1 MHCFAALTRALAATV
16 MAATGSSAAQD
27 PEYTYVNSDGEEVA
41 STFKSK
47 DGFVYR
53 AIDLNAYDDDEDY
66 DDEDYDDDEDL
77 GDDED
82 YGDDEVQDIDS
93 GTNGISGTLELNMI
107 SLDNLSKLLGWDE
120 TAATTG
126 TPKIYH
132 VTDEA
137 SPYVGFGYYKK
148 DVASGGYVARWIY
161 RCQFT
166 RTNETSRTK
175 TQQVEWNH
183 PTLEWR
189 GTIVHLSAP
198 AGKGVWNDEAAFE
211 TREAAKAW
219 LNTKAGI
226 SAQSSATQGST
237 T

>member
-1 MHCFAALTRALAATV
+1 MQGNSNVFGMGYPVAALVDT
-16 MAATGSSAAQD
+16 
-27 PEYTYVNSDGEEVA
+27 YTDGTSITYEG
-41 STFKSK
+41 
-47 DGFVYR
+47 GFVIGTGVEAVY
-53 AIDLNAYDDDEDY
+53 NSESSMN
-66 DDEDYDDDEDL
+66 
-77 GDDED
+77 ED
-82 YGDDEVQDIDS
+82 YGDDEIQDIDS

-126 TPKIYH
+126 SPKIYH

-189 GTIVHLSAP
+189 GTIVHLSTP

-211 TREAAKAW
+211 SREDAKAW
-219 LNTKAGI
+219 LNSKAGI
-226 SAQSSATQGST
+226 SAQSSGTQGST

>member
-1 MHCFAALTRALAATV
+1 MQGNSNVFGMGYPVAALVDT
-16 MAATGSSAAQD
+16 
-27 PEYTYVNSDGEEVA
+27 YTDGTSITYEG
-41 STFKSK
+41 
-47 DGFVYR
+47 GFVIGTGVEAVY
-53 AIDLNAYDDDEDY
+53 NSESSMN
-66 DDEDYDDDEDL
+66 
-77 GDDED
+77 ED
-82 YGDDEVQDIDS
+82 YGDDEIQDIDS

-126 TPKIYH
+126 SPKIYH

-148 DVASGGYVARWIY
+148 DVASGAYVARWIY

-189 GTIVHLSAP
+189 GTIVHLSTP

-211 TREAAKAW
+211 SREDAKAW
-219 LNTKAGI
+219 LNSKAGI
-226 SAQSSATQGST
+226 SAQSSGTQGST

>member
-1 MHCFAALTRALAATV
+1 MQGNSNVFGMGYPVAALVDT
-16 MAATGSSAAQD
+16 
-27 PEYTYVNSDGEEVA
+27 YTDGTSITYE
-41 STFKSK
+41 
-47 DGFVYR
+47 DGFVIGTGVEAVY
-53 AIDLNAYDDDEDY
+53 NSESSMN
-66 DDEDYDDDEDL
+66 
-77 GDDED
+77 ED
-82 YGDDEVQDIDS
+82 YGDDEIQDIDS

-126 TPKIYH
+126 SPKSYH

-198 AGKGVWNDEAAFE
+198 AGKGVWNDEVAFE
-211 TREAAKAW
+211 SREDAKAW
-219 LNTKAGI
+219 LNAKAGI
-226 SAQSSATQGST
+226 SAST
-237 T
+237 GTGGGGGTP

>member
-1 MHCFAALTRALAATV
+1 MQGNSNVFGMGYPVAALVDT
-16 MAATGSSAAQD
+16 
-27 PEYTYVNSDGEEVA
+27 YTDGTSITYEG
-41 STFKSK
+41 
-47 DGFVYR
+47 GFVIGTGVEAVY
-53 AIDLNAYDDDEDY
+53 NSESSMN
-66 DDEDYDDDEDL
+66 
-77 GDDED
+77 ED
-82 YGDDEVQDIDS
+82 YGDDEIQDIDS

-126 TPKIYH
+126 SPKIYH

-189 GTIVHLSAP
+189 GTIVHLSTP

-211 TREAAKAW
+211 SREDAKAW
-219 LNTKAGI
+219 LNSKAGI
-226 SAQSSATQGST
+226 SAQSSSTQGGNP
-237 T
+237 

>member
-1 MHCFAALTRALAATV
+1 MQGNSNVFGMGYPVAALVDT
-16 MAATGSSAAQD
+16 
-27 PEYTYVNSDGEEVA
+27 YTDGTSITYE
-41 STFKSK
+41 
-47 DGFVYR
+47 DGFVIGTGVEAVY
-53 AIDLNAYDDDEDY
+53 NSESSMN
-66 DDEDYDDDEDL
+66 
-77 GDDED
+77 ED
-82 YGDDEVQDIDS
+82 YGDDEIQDIDS

-126 TPKIYH
+126 SPKIYH

-198 AGKGVWNDEAAFE
+198 AGKGVWNDEVAFE
-211 TREAAKAW
+211 SREDAKAW
-219 LNTKAGI
+219 LNSKAGI
-226 SAQSSATQGST
+226 SAST
-237 T
+237 GTSGGGGTP

>member
-1 MHCFAALTRALAATV
+1 MQGNSNVFGMGYPVAALV
-16 MAATGSSAAQD
+16 D
-27 PEYTYVNSDGEEVA
+27 NYSDGTSITYEN
-41 STFKSK
+41 
-47 DGFVYR
+47 GFVIGTGVEAVY
-53 AIDLNAYDDDEDY
+53 NSESSMN
-66 DDEDYDDDEDL
+66 
-77 GDDED
+77 ED
-82 YGDDEVQDIDS
+82 YGDDEIQDIDS

-126 TPKIYH
+126 SPKIYH

-189 GTIVHLSAP
+189 GTIVHLSTP

-226 SAQSSATQGST
+226 SAQSNATQGST